1 MDKIIPKLYKEYG
14 EYINSFRAFPLGIDG
29 LKPVERR
36 VLLTA
41 YLVAKDKFVKSAR
54 IDGTCI
60 ARFHPH
66 GGVYGTIVNLVNQG
80 FLDGQ
85 GNFGCKYGVEPVGAA
100 APRYTE
106 TKISKKILDL
116 AFEYIKYVEWNR
128 NDLGDK
134 EPDSLPTMFPICLI
148 GKDYTQGIGFGYR
161 TLIPCYKI
169 SDLQKRLSWL
179 LGERKRKPIISPITD
194 CEITSTPKELDTLLT
209 TGKASIELHGKIVVD
224 KKSSMVF
231 LKSWPSGRRF
241 ESILNKVSKFLNNQ
255 DIGFSDL
262 SSNNTNIVF
271 QVLKQRSMEKIF
283 DSFVDSLKEAVSG
296 KISFETIVV
305 DKNQQVQ
312 IKSIDSLL
320 LDTYKAF
327 EDVNKKKL
335 VEDNLNLNILI
346 DEYKLLD
353 KIRQHLSPEL
363 SIKKIDI
370 KKAISRIAKKVAV
383 TEKVIKNLF
392 SKYSINKLLTL
403 DIDIMS
409 LNENVKQNKEVLKN
423 LRPFVINQYNKWII

>member
-14 EYINSFRAFPLGIDG
+14 EYINSFRAFPLNVDG

-80 FLDGQ
+80 FLEGQ

-106 TKISKKILDL
+106 AKISKKILDL
-116 AFEYIKYVEWNR
+116 AFEYINYVEWKR

-134 EPDSLPTMFPICLI
+134 EPDFLPTMFPICLI

-161 TLIPCYKI
+161 TLIPCYEI
-169 SDLQKRLSWL
+169 TDLQKRLMWL
-179 LGERKRKPIISPITD
+179 LGKRKRKPIISPITD
-194 CEITSTPKELDTLLT
+194 CEITSTPKDLDTLLT
-209 TGKASIELHGKIVVD
+209 TGKASIELQGKIVVD
-224 KKSSMVF
+224 KKSSTVT
-231 LKSWPSGRRF
+231 LKSWPSGKRF
-241 ESILNKVSKFLNNQ
+241 EGILNKVSKFLNNQ

-262 SSNNTNIVF
+262 SSDNTNIVF
-271 QVLKQRSMEKIF
+271 QVLKQRNMEKIF
-283 DSFVDSLKEAVSG
+283 ENFVDSLKEAVSG

-320 LDTYKAF
+320 LDTFKAF
-327 EDVNKKKL
+327 ESVNNKKL
-335 VEDNLNLNILI
+335 VEDNLNLNNLV
-346 DEYKLLD
+346 DEYNLLA
-353 KIRQHLSPEL
+353 KIRPYLSSEL
-363 SIKKIDI
+363 SLKKIDI
-370 KKAISRIAKKVAV
+370 KETISRIAKKVAV
-383 TEKVIKNLF
+383 TEKVVKSLF

-403 DIDIMS
+403 EVDISS
-409 LNENVKQNKEVLKN
+409 LKENIKQNKEILKDIQ
-423 LRPFVINQYNKWII
+423 PFVIKQYDKWAI